1 LSFFVV
7 DASVAVQW
15 FLPEQNSEAADRLRG
30 KEYQLFAPNLLFL
43 EISNV
48 LLKHVRR
55 KEISFSTSGRIR
67 AAIGQSPILVHSDRT
82 LLDPA
87 YALAAQTGCGLYDA
101 FYLALAVNLRGK
113 WVTADRRLY
122 NALASGPHSKY
133 ILWVEDLPKP

>member
-1 LSFFVV
+1 MSFFVV

-30 KEYQLFAPNLLFL
+30 KEYQLFAPNLFFL

-55 KEISFSTSGRIR
+55 KEISFSTAGRIR
-67 AAIGQSPILVHSDRT
+67 AAIGQSPILVHSDRR

-87 YALAAQTGCGLYDA
+87 YVLAAQTGCSVYDA
-101 FYLALAVNLRGK
+101 LYLALAVNLRGK
-113 WVTADRRLY
+113 LVTADRRLY
-122 NALASGPHSKY
+122 NGLASGPHSKFV
-133 ILWVEDLPKP
+133 LWVEDLPKP